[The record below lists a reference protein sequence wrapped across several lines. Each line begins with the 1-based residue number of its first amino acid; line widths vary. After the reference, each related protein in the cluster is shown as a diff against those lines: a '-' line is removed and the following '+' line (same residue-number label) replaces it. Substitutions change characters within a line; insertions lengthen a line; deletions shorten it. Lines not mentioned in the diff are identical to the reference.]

1 MKLKRISIFMGFLPI
16 MLLAVFAVQGLGQP
30 AKRSGEITKL
40 DAAAKS
46 FMVKTSRGET
56 SVLTTDGTVI
66 KDKDKTLKFADL
78 KVGDHVSIDG
88 ERKGNDVEAKEI
100 VVEAG
105 GAQHQH

>member
-1 MKLKRISIFMGFLPI
+1 MKRSSVFIGCLSI
-16 MLLAVFAVQGLGQP
+16 MLLAVLAVQGLGQA

-56 SVLTTDGTVI
+56 SVLTTDATVI

-78 KVGDHVSIDG
+78 KIGDHVSIDG
-88 ERKGNDVEAKEI
+88 ERKGNDVEAKEVLI
-100 VVEAG
+100 EAA
-105 GAQHQH
+105 GATHQH